1 MKLADGIIKLAIK
14 LDRINSPLAYRLFK
28 LATPVAFEAD
38 NLQYGNKPYEIVYR
52 IQNASGKGFWQN
64 PEEWNSIQDYNK
76 FQNYETI
83 KVTNN
88 LPYLQVPHNDHGFLL
103 EERQDANFQGRL
115 FAFESTQQADRFIM
129 PPRCIMSPIKKYE
142 WLRSAL
148 MNQLVKTKDVENL
161 LLDSKIPRELLQ
173 LTYLYLIDIVQFK
186 KDYAILELTET
197 SSNSQFLIDKLSH
210 PLLLVRLTAKNQ
222 LEKMN
227 IDYIARVDQGLELSA
242 RDWIE
247 SLIQSNEPLEFKK
260 ELAYPFLKP
269 SIDEVYDERYILQV
283 ISGNKSLMLRTID
296 RTSEWHRQL
305 ARLILESSSI
315 DIIYTI
321 RQVRISNVSE
331 LAQFLIN
338 NESLVRA
345 EAERLIKL
353 KQEKV

>member
-1 MKLADGIIKLAIK
+1 
-14 LDRINSPLAYRLFK
+14 
-28 LATPVAFEAD
+28 
-38 NLQYGNKPYEIVYR
+38 
-52 IQNASGKGFWQN
+52 
-64 PEEWNSIQDYNK
+64 
-76 FQNYETI
+76 
-83 KVTNN
+83 
-88 LPYLQVPHNDHGFLL
+88 
-103 EERQDANFQGRL
+103 
-115 FAFESTQQADRFIM
+115 
-129 PPRCIMSPIKKYE
+129 
-142 WLRSAL
+142 
-148 MNQLVKTKDVENL
+148 MNQLVKAKDVENL

>member
-129 PPRCIMSPIKKYE
+129 PLQ
-142 WLRSAL
+142 W
-148 MNQLVKTKDVENL
+148 T
-161 LLDSKIPRELLQ
+161 LLQ
-173 LTYLYLIDIVQFK
+173 TNGFTLVPVKARKIW
-186 KDYAILELTET
+186 
-197 SSNSQFLIDKLSH
+197 SSGSQ
-210 PLLLVRLTAKNQ
+210 V
-222 LEKMN
+222 
-227 IDYIARVDQGLELSA
+227 YY
-242 RDWIE
+242 
-247 SLIQSNEPLEFKK
+247 EP
-260 ELAYPFLKP
+260 Y
-269 SIDEVYDERYILQV
+269 
-283 ISGNKSLMLRTID
+283 
-296 RTSEWHRQL
+296 
-305 ARLILESSSI
+305 
-315 DIIYTI
+315 
-321 RQVRISNVSE
+321 
-331 LAQFLIN
+331 
-338 NESLVRA
+338 
-345 EAERLIKL
+345 
-353 KQEKV
+353 